1 MLRVCLLPFSWI
13 LNHMSIRSKTLVSAA
28 LGRLFFDCLR
38 FRRSI
43 VLSNLTLAFGTEKN
57 PEEIKEIAKRNYVHY
72 AQVLIEWIESLLW
85 TPEDFKTKT
94 EIFFEPIKK
103 QMQLNQ
109 GGILLTSHLGNW
121 EFAIQSASAHGMP
134 CDVIVKRQQNQ
145 VAQNFLAWFRTRFG
159 ARVIYESGTIRDI
172 FESLANRRFVV
183 FVLDQF
189 MGPPIGLPVT
199 FFRHEAGTA
208 AGLALITEKSKNLLF
223 TAYSYRGRNGKI
235 QVHIEKLEEPT
246 GKAETRETRLYEKT
260 QWYNDVLEEQVR
272 RFPDQWLW
280 LHKRW
285 KPFSGE
291 SRWQVKPVLMAVLAG
306 LLLQS
311 CSSQQTTATPTGIE
325 IPPDP
330 TISIPVYGQVDSTEV
345 QEPAKS
351 QPISVSPG
359 LIAKKKKKPTPSK
372 PSFSIVPVDK
382 VPFEVGE
389 RMIIDLTWLA
399 LPAGKGVLEVREGP
413 QISGRPT
420 YHLWGNVLSSKM
432 VDTIYHVDNT
442 IESFI
447 DRSGFIPYK
456 FLLSMFE
463 SAQKKE
469 TRVVFDHPNE
479 KAFYWSKRISQK
491 WGDQDIDRTDSMNSQ
506 SRDMFSAL
514 YYARALNYELNQK
527 QSFWIYE
534 NGQNLSVELVPVA
547 REIVTSGAGVFQC
560 WKIKVD
566 VKLNNVLRPT
576 GDLFMW
582 LSDDSKKYLVKFD
595 AKVKIGSL
603 LGRLSSIKEQ

>member
-1 MLRVCLLPFSWI
+1 MLKFVFIPCSWI
-13 LNHMSIRSKTLVSAA
+13 LNHFPVRLKLA
-28 LGRLFFDCLR
+28 LGYCLGSFVYYFVP

-43 VLSNLTLAFGTEKN
+43 VIQNLSHAFASEKSA
-57 PEEIKEIAKRNYVHY
+57 KEIREIARRNYVHY
-72 AQVLIEWIESLLW
+72 ALVLLEWIESFLW
-85 TPEDFKTKT
+85 TAGDFRKKTDL
-94 EIFFEPIKK
+94 FWEPVQN
-103 QMQLNQ
+103 QMELEQ

-134 CDVIVKRQQNQ
+134 CDIIVKRQQNQ
-145 VAQNFLAWFRTRFG
+145 RVQQFLTWFRTRFG
-159 ARVIYESGTIRDI
+159 ASVIFESGTIKNI
-172 FESLANRRFVV
+172 FESLAKHRFVV

-189 MGPPIGLPVT
+189 MGPPIGLPVK
-199 FFRHEAGTA
+199 FFGQEAGTA

-223 TAYSYRGRNGKI
+223 TAYSYRGDNGKI
-235 QVHIEKLEEPT
+235 QVHIEKLDEP
-246 GKAETRETRLYEKT
+246 AETADTREARLYEKT
-260 QWYNDVLEEQVR
+260 QWYNDIIEKQVR
-272 RFPDQWLW
+272 KHPEQWLW

-285 KPFSGE
+285 KPFQGQ
-291 SRWQVKPVLMAVLAG
+291 SRWQFKPALLMFFFG
-306 LLLQS
+306 LFLVN
-311 CSSQQTTATPTGIE
+311 CSSQKTTATPTGID
-325 IPPDP
+325 IPADP
-330 TISIPVYGQVDSTEV
+330 TISIPLYGQEDSTEKR
-345 QEPAKS
+345 P
-351 QPISVSPG
+351 
-359 LIAKKKKKPTPSK
+359 KKPLPKAPLPKKIIK
-372 PSFSIVPVDK
+372 PVFSIVPVDK

-389 RMIIDLTWLA
+389 RMVIDLTWLS

-413 QISGRPT
+413 QIQGRPT

-447 DRSGFIPYK
+447 DRLGFIPYK

-463 SAQKKE
+463 TAQKKE

-479 KAFYWSKRISQK
+479 RALYWSKRISQK
-491 WGDQDIDRTDSMNSQ
+491 WGDQDIDRSDFMPAQ

-514 YYARALNYELNQK
+514 YYARALEYELNKK
-527 QSFWIYE
+527 QTFSIYE
-534 NGQNLSVELVPVA
+534 NGQNFSVELLPIA

-582 LSDDSKKYLVKFD
+582 LSDDSKKYLVRFD

-603 LGRLSSIKEQ
+603 LGRLVSLREHE

>member
-1 MLRVCLLPFSWI
+1 MLRITLLPFSYF
-13 LNHMSIRSKTLVSAA
+13 LNHVPYRFKLFLGSA
-28 LGRLFFDCLR
+28 LGLLFFQVFR

-43 VLSNLTLAFGTEKN
+43 VTENLNRAFGAEKK
-57 PEEIKEIAKRNYVHY
+57 PAEIQKIAKENYIHY
-72 AQVLIEWIESLLW
+72 ALVLLEWIESFVW
-85 TPEDFKTKT
+85 TSEDFKARTDLYWQ
-94 EIFFEPIKK
+94 PI
-103 QMQLNQ
+103 QDHMAQ
-109 GGILLTSHLGNW
+109 GRGGMLLTSHLGNW

-134 CDVIVKRQQNQ
+134 CDVIVKRQQTR
-145 VAQNFLAWFRTRFG
+145 VAQHFLNWFRTRFG
-159 ARVIYESGTIRDI
+159 AREIYESGTIREI
-172 FESLANRRFVV
+172 FESLGKQRFVV

-189 MGPPIGLPVT
+189 MGAPIGLPVT
-199 FFRHEAGTA
+199 FFGQEAGTA
-208 AGLALITEKSKNLLF
+208 AGLALITEKSKNSLF

-235 QVHIEKLEEPT
+235 QVHIEKLDESIVP
-246 GKAETRETRLYEKT
+246 GETREERLYQKT
-260 QWYNDVLEEQVR
+260 QWYNDIIEKQVR
-272 RFPDQWLW
+272 RFPEQWLW

-285 KPFSGE
+285 KRFGGE
-291 SRWQVKPVLMAVLAG
+291 SRWQLKPVIVAFLLGLVLQG
-306 LLLQS
+306 
-311 CSSQQTTATPTGIE
+311 CSSQKTTATPTGID

-330 TISIPVYGQVDSTEV
+330 NIAVPTYGQVDSTEAPPLV
-345 QEPAKS
+345 IEKKVKKTEQKTPQKKSLAKPA
-351 QPISVSPG
+351 
-359 LIAKKKKKPTPSK
+359 
-372 PSFSIVPVDK
+372 FSIVPVDK
-382 VPFEVGE
+382 IPFEVGE
-389 RMIIDLTWLA
+389 RMVIDLTWLA

-413 QISGRPT
+413 EIHRRPT
-420 YHLWGNVLSSKM
+420 FHLLGNVLSSKM

-463 SAQKKE
+463 TAQKKE

-479 KAFYWSKRISQK
+479 KAYYWSKRISQK
-491 WGDQDIDRTDSMNSQ
+491 WGDQDIDRSDFMPSQ

-514 YYARALNYELNQK
+514 YYARALNYELNKK
-527 QSFWIYE
+527 QTFWIYE
-534 NGQNLSVELVPVA
+534 NGQNLNVELIPVA

-576 GDLFMW
+576 GDLYMW
-582 LSDDSKKYLVKFD
+582 LSDDSKKYLVRFD